1 VAPHLMHPLR
11 YARRGYRPLAEILH
25 DLPFD
30 AVEVVNNSGPLAC
43 FYDARALIANDRWR
57 RPVCGGSDAHDVRY
71 VGSGLT
77 RFEGRDVAALRRALL
92 GNRTH
97 AHLNWSW
104 TLGRLPGHFG
114 LKCADALRFATL
126 PLARRTRRSGASA
139 IR

>member
-1 VAPHLMHPLR
+1 
-11 YARRGYRPLAEILH
+11 
-25 DLPFD
+25 
-30 AVEVVNNSGPLAC
+30 
-43 FYDARALIANDRWR
+43 
-57 RPVCGGSDAHDVRY
+57 
-71 VGSGLT
+71 
-77 RFEGRDVAALRRALL
+77 VAALRRALL